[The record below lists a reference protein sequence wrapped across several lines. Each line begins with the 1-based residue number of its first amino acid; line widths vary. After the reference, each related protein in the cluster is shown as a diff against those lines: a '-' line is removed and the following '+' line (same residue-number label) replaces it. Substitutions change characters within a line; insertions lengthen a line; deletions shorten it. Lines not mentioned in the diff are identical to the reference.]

1 MMQAIRDHATGTA
14 AKILFGLIIL
24 SFGGWGASDYFN
36 SASRNNVAGSVNK
49 QEISRQML
57 DQEFNQLMTQ
67 YAGQDLTPEQTQA
80 IRMEAFNTIVNRMVL
95 SQTIQQL
102 GLMAG
107 PLEIATTIKENPV
120 FKENNVFSRA
130 KYDLLLKQNNM
141 NTAQYESTLSRD
153 IALQHL
159 LRAISDSSP
168 MPEGAFSE
176 LVAIKNSQRD
186 IKIAYF
192 DLKDNLSQITVTPEE
207 IKKEFE
213 ANTQR
218 YRQPERVKLS
228 YVEISNATAKA
239 NIEVSEAD
247 IKTYFEANQAKFS
260 TPERREATQLMIIPN
275 KTVTNALA
283 IEKLN
288 EYRAAIKKGTLTFD
302 EAIADLN
309 KNNQFEISTG
319 SLGELARGAVGDD
332 KIDAVIFSTAT
343 NELSPVFESALG
355 IHLVKVL
362 KIVPAETKTLA
373 EATPSI
379 IETIKQAKAEKAFLD
394 LQEKFQTLLE
404 ATPDDLNTVASGL
417 GTQVLETDW
426 LNIKEASGILK
437 NNDILL
443 AVLSDELM
451 QQGKVSPPIAVG
463 TDSALAVKIL
473 KHEAERSLTLE
484 EASLQIEDT
493 LKRDKALQNIT
504 ERAVALQTE
513 IQNDPAQFEALAT
526 KANASFTEFTGITSA
541 EINGKSQLIST
552 ALIKGFNT
560 VAPAP
565 EQTKVII
572 ADSSSEGISVVAVS
586 NVIAGKVADLNTQQA
601 ESIKDQVHDM
611 ISFAEYNAY
620 LNSIKKKSNV
630 MINNIDNQ

>member
-572 ADSSSEGISVVAVS
+572 ADGSSEGISVVAVS